1 MSSTP
6 SPCLPPSPLQSEKAK
21 RYDRQ
26 LRLWGDHGQTAL
38 ERANV
43 CLINATATGTEI
55 LKSLVLPGMGN
66 FTILDPHPVTGE
78 DAGNNF
84 FLTHDSIGQS
94 RGEVATRL
102 LLEMNHEVRGESRQE
117 SVEQVLVADPDFF
130 SSFSLVVACG
140 LSEKFLL
147 MLSEKLYSSK
157 IPLLVVRTSGFLGYI
172 RLQLSEHLVVE
183 THPDNLAPDLRL
195 DQPWPA
201 LVDWLEEEGKKMD
214 TMDLKDHGH
223 TPYPVIMFRSLREW
237 MNNHDGNFPANYKE
251 KKVFKEEMLKGVR
264 KREANPELNEDEE
277 NFEEAGKAVNTVV
290 VKSAI
295 PSNTR
300 DIINDPS
307 AENISANSSNFWIL
321 AHALREFVGRENRLP
336 VSGVIP
342 DMFSDSERFIKL
354 QNLYRDKAGQ
364 DAEMIQRKV
373 QQVLESLGRSSETI
387 TETEIK
393 RFCREAR
400 YLRVQRGSSLCDE
413 FSSSSN
419 FNLNLDDPESDA
431 LYYLVLRAVD
441 RYMTQFGTN
450 PGLTVTEIELDIGR
464 LKTITTAM
472 LSQMG
477 LNTAPQ
483 GIDEHIHEVCRYG
496 GAELHSVAAFLGGAA
511 AHECIKLLTGQFLPL
526 DNLVLYNATTSH
538 VSSFKVGS

>member
-66 FTILDPHPVTGE
+66 FTILDPNPVTGE

-84 FLTHDSIGQS
+84 FLTSDTIGQS

-117 SVEQVLVADPDFF
+117 SVEQVLDVDPDFF
-130 SSFSLVVACG
+130 STFSLVVACG
-140 LSEKFLL
+140 LSEKSLL
-147 MLSEKLYSSK
+147 LLSTKLDKCK

-172 RLQLSEHLVVE
+172 RLQLAEHLVVE
-183 THPDNLAPDLRL
+183 THPDNAAPDLRL
-195 DQPWPA
+195 DQPWET
-201 LVDWLEEEGKKMD
+201 LVAWLEEQGEKMD
-214 TMDLKDHGH
+214 AMDLKDHGH
-223 TPYPVIMFRSLREW
+223 TPYPVIIYRCLQQWRQDHE
-237 MNNHDGNFPANYKE
+237 GNIPSNYKE
-251 KKVFKEEMLKGVR
+251 KKVFKEQMLKGMR
-264 KREANPELNEDEE
+264 KNEKNPEVYEDEE
-277 NFEEAGKAVNTVV
+277 NFEEAAKAVNTVL
-290 VKSAI
+290 VKTTI
-295 PSNTR
+295 PSNTQS
-300 DIINDPS
+300 IINDQA
-307 AENISANSSNFWIL
+307 AENVSANSANFWIL
-321 AHALREFVGRENRLP
+321 AHALRDFVMKENRLP
-336 VSGVIP
+336 VSGVVP

-354 QNLYRDKAGQ
+354 QNLYREKAGQ
-364 DAEMIQRKV
+364 DAEIIQRKV
-373 QQVLESLGRSSETI
+373 HQVLESLGRPSESI
-387 TETEIK
+387 SEIEIK

-400 YLRVQRGSSLCDE
+400 FLKIQRGSNLSDE
-413 FSSSSN
+413 FNSSN
-419 FNLNLDDPESDA
+419 FNLSLDDPDSDA

-441 RYMTQFGTN
+441 RYMTEFGTN
-450 PGLTVTEIELDIGR
+450 PGLTEADIELDIGR
-464 LKTITTAM
+464 LKTITSAM
-472 LSQMG
+472 LGQMG

-511 AHECIKLLTGQFLPL
+511 AHECVKLLTSQYLPL
-526 DNLVLYNATTSH
+526 DNLVLYNAVTGN
-538 VSSFKVGS
+538 VSSFKVGN

>member
-38 ERANV
+38 ERANI

-66 FTILDPHPVTGE
+66 FTILDPHPVSGE

-84 FLTHDSIGQS
+84 FLTADSIGQP

-117 SVEQVLVADPDFF
+117 SVEQVLDGDPDFF
-130 SSFSLVVACG
+130 TNFSLVVACG
-140 LSEKFLL
+140 LSEKSLL
-147 MLSEKLYSSK
+147 LLSTKLESSR

-172 RLQLSEHLVVE
+172 RLQLAEHLVVE
-183 THPDNLAPDLRL
+183 THPDNAAADLRL
-195 DQPWPA
+195 DQPWEA
-201 LVDWLEEEGKKMD
+201 LENWLDEEGERMK

-223 TPYPVIMFRSLREW
+223 TPYPVIMYRFLKEW
-237 MNNHDGNFPANYKE
+237 MQNHDGNFPANYKE
-251 KKVFKEEMLKGVR
+251 KKVFKEEMLKGMR
-264 KREANPELNEDEE
+264 KRENNPELYEDEE
-277 NFEEAGKAVNTVV
+277 NFEEAAKAVNTVL
-290 VKSAI
+290 VKFSI

-300 DIINDPS
+300 DIINDPA
-307 AENISANSSNFWIL
+307 AENISARSANFWIL
-321 AHALREFVGRENRLP
+321 AHALREFVAKENKLP

-354 QNLYRDKAGQ
+354 QNLYREKAGQ

-387 TETEIK
+387 SETEIR

-400 YLRVQRGSSLCDE
+400 FLRVQRGSSLSDE
-413 FSSSSN
+413 FSSSN
-419 FNLNLDDPESDA
+419 FNLNLDDPDSDA

-441 RYMTQFGTN
+441 RYMTQFGNN
-450 PGLTVTEIELDIGR
+450 PGLTEADIELDIGR

-511 AHECIKLLTGQFLPL
+511 AHECIKLLTGQFVPM
-526 DNLVLYNATTSH
+526 DNLVLYNAVTGN
-538 VSSFKVGS
+538 VSSFKVGN

>member
-43 CLINATATGTEI
+43 CLINASATGTEI

-66 FTILDPHPVTGE
+66 FTILDPSAVSGE

-84 FLTHDSIGQS
+84 FLTSDTIGQS

-117 SVEQVLVADPDFF
+117 SVEQVLDVDPDFF
-130 SSFSLVVACG
+130 SNFSLVIACG
-140 LSEKFLL
+140 LSEKSLL
-147 MLSEKLYSSK
+147 LLSNKLDKCK

-172 RLQLSEHLVVE
+172 RLQLAEHLVVE
-183 THPDNLAPDLRL
+183 THPDNAAPDLRL
-195 DQPWPA
+195 DQPWDT
-201 LVDWLEEEGKKMD
+201 LVSWLEKEGAKMD

-223 TPYPVIMFRSLREW
+223 TPYPVILYSCLQQWRQ
-237 MNNHDGNFPANYKE
+237 NHEGNIPANYKE
-251 KKVFKEEMLKGVR
+251 KKLFKEEMLKGMR
-264 KREANPELNEDEE
+264 KSEKNPEVYEDEE
-277 NFEEAGKAVNTVV
+277 NFEEAAKAVNTVL
-290 VKSAI
+290 VKTTI
-295 PSNTR
+295 PSNTQN
-300 DIINDPS
+300 ILNDPA
-307 AENISANSSNFWIL
+307 AENISASSANFWIL
-321 AHALREFVGRENRLP
+321 AHALRDFVSKENRLP

-354 QNLYRDKAGQ
+354 QNIYREKAGQ
-364 DAEMIQRKV
+364 DAEIIQRKV
-373 QQVLESLGRSSETI
+373 HQVLESLGRPSESI
-387 TETEIK
+387 SENEIR
-393 RFCREAR
+393 RFCKEAR
-400 YLRVQRGSSLCDE
+400 FLKIQRGSNLSDE
-413 FSSSSN
+413 FNSTN
-419 FNLNLDDPESDA
+419 FNLSLDDPESDI

-441 RYMTQFGTN
+441 RYMTEFGTN
-450 PGLTVTEIELDIGR
+450 PGLTEADIELDIGR
-464 LKTITTAM
+464 LKTITSAM
-472 LSQMG
+472 LAQMG

-511 AHECIKLLTGQFLPL
+511 AHECVKLLTGQYLPL
-526 DNLVLYNATTSH
+526 DNLVLYNAVTGN
-538 VSSFKVGS
+538 VSSFKVGN